1 MGLTR
6 INTKDGLVIELD
18 GKQARLT
25 KAQMSADAG
34 RATVLETEIT
44 RQLGKSLSKPIFFH
58 KNRSGTV
65 DVYTGKIPD
74 MYPEDVEKP
83 K

>member
-6 INTKDGLVIELD
+6 ISTKDGLTIDLD
-18 GKQARLT
+18 GKSARLT
-25 KAQMSADAG
+25 KEQMAADVG
-34 RATVLETEIT
+34 RGKVIENEIA
-44 RQLGKSLSKPIFFH
+44 RQLGKALGKPIFFH